1 MYLDMFLHVGHTV
14 KILKKPRKN
23 QCFSRVRTCDASFD
37 VVIFACVFYWKR
49 QYNQRV
55 AHFFNMSVSKWSW
68 ELFWTS
74 FGPLLDPFWI
84 PFGDHLG
91 DVLALVGL
99 FGALFGRQ
107 SAVILFILASDKA
120 PKRTSDTLLERL
132 EPGKLALEPLHISLG
147 PLQSYLDPSRS
158 YFRASK
164 HQFLIIQCSNR
175 TYVACQK
182 HLLIIIDQV
191 IRPPILGLFDLGEPL
206 SFLAA

>member
-1 MYLDMFLHVGHTV
+1 MKATQW
-14 KILKKPRKN
+14 K
-23 QCFSRVRTCDASFD
+23 
-37 VVIFACVFYWKR
+37 YWK
-49 QYNQRV
+49 NLGKTKVFLGSAHATRV
-55 AHFFNMSVSKWSW
+55 SMLSFSHACFTGKDSTIKGLHTFSTWACQNGPGS
-68 ELFWTS
+68 S

>member
-1 MYLDMFLHVGHTV
+1 MRREFRCCHFRMRALLEKTV
-14 KILKKPRKN
+14 QSKGCTLF
-23 QCFSRVRTCDASFD
+23 QHERVKMVLGA
-37 VVIFACVFYWKR
+37 
-49 QYNQRV
+49 
-55 AHFFNMSVSKWSW
+55 
-68 ELFWTS
+68 
-74 FGPLLDPFWI
+74 LLDLFWI

-91 DVLALVGL
+91 DVLALVRL